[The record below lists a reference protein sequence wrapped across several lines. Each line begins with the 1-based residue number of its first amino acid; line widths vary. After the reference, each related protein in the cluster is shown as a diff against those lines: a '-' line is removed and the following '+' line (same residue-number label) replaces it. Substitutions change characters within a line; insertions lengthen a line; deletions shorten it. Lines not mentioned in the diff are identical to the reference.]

1 MKGKRLS
8 TKERMQEFFF
18 FSDGKTHFSMGIW
31 KEELPRV
38 WGHLLTHSGIKVDEI
53 CVRMDGVKLNY
64 LYMVAPS
71 HWKCP

>member
-1 MKGKRLS
+1 M
-8 TKERMQEFFF
+8 
-18 FSDGKTHFSMGIW
+18 DIW

-38 WGHLLTHSGIKVDEI
+38 WGHLLTHSGIKVHEV

-64 LYMVAPS
+64 LHMVAPS